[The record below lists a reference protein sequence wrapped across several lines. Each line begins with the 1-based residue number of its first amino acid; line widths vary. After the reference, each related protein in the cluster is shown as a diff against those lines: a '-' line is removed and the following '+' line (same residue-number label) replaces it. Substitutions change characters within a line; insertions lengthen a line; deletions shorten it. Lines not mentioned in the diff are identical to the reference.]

1 MLDERMLIALI
12 ISTILAILLFR
23 INYTKNV
30 KIARANYTDKGNYNY
45 LYLCIDIVVAISFAV
60 IGCYLAWDSITT
72 IPLPDYENYKLLL
85 SILNGILFQQI
96 LPIIIE
102 ISMNKINAYK
112 NANINK
118 S

>member
-1 MLDERMLIALI
+1 MPDEKMLIAFV

-23 INYTKNV
+23 TNYTKDI
-30 KIARANYTDKGNYNY
+30 KIARAKYTKKDGYNY
-45 LYLCIDIVVAISFAV
+45 ILLYSDLLSTISFAI
-60 IGCYLAWDSITT
+60 IGCYLAWDSITN

-85 SILNGILFQQI
+85 SILNGILFQQL

-102 ISMNKINAYK
+102 IAMNKINAFK
-112 NANINK
+112 NAN